1 MWILIRTSC
10 KDEEKKLQFIIW
22 EEVMIKLTDICTQK
36 FGTCDKH
43 DQFLLL
49 RNPRLER
56 KSCELC
62 NNSFTFSTLC
72 KACAEMKWKLFI
84 FNTTPPSFFSFLI
97 VFSIYLLIQLIK
109 FLMWTKSCELV
120 ESSYI
125 FFLFLFFCFVV
136 SVVRSLRFRAWTIRQ
151 VWRWE
156 SLHRNNLKS
165 QWKGLHKRITL
176 KCRNFKIF

>member
-1 MWILIRTSC
+1 
-10 KDEEKKLQFIIW
+10 
-22 EEVMIKLTDICTQK
+22 MIKLTDICTQK

-72 KACAEMKWKLFI
+72 KACAEMKCKLFI

-97 VFSIYLLIQLIK
+97 VFTIYLLIQLIK
-109 FLMWTKSCELV
+109 FFM
-120 ESSYI
+120 
-125 FFLFLFFCFVV
+125 
-136 SVVRSLRFRAWTIRQ
+136 
-151 VWRWE
+151 
-156 SLHRNNLKS
+156 
-165 QWKGLHKRITL
+165 
-176 KCRNFKIF
+176 

>member
-1 MWILIRTSC
+1 
-10 KDEEKKLQFIIW
+10 
-22 EEVMIKLTDICTQK
+22 MIKLSDICKQK

-49 RNPRLER
+49 RNPRWER
-56 KSCELC
+56 KSCGLC
-62 NNSFTFSTLC
+62 NNCFTFSTLC
-72 KACAEMKWKLFI
+72 KACTEMKWKIFI
-84 FNTTPPSFFSFLI
+84 FNTTPPLLFLFFDRISDLSVNPTQKI
-97 VFSIYLLIQLIK
+97 PHVNKELWISWK
-109 FLMWTKSCELV
+109 FLH
-120 ESSYI
+120 
-125 FFLFLFFCFVV
+125 FFLFFCFCFVV

-165 QWKGLHKRITL
+165 QWKGLHKRINL